1 MRTLICGMIL
11 LSGLVFSNPVFA
23 SDSVALNAGQM
34 DSAYASLQ
42 DKSNQV
48 SEKIKAAA
56 VKIEEAKKHKTNYWL
71 PIVGG
76 AVLGIGLA
84 WWLRRK
90 KG

>member
-1 MRTLICGMIL
+1 MRTIICCMFL
-11 LSGLVFSNPVFA
+11 LSSFIFSNPIFA
-23 SDSVALNAGQM
+23 SDTATLNAVQM
-34 DSAYASLQ
+34 DSAYASLKE
-42 DKSNQV
+42 KSNQV
-48 SEKIKAAA
+48 SEKIKVTAM
-56 VKIEEAKKHKTNYWL
+56 KIEEAKQRKTNYWL